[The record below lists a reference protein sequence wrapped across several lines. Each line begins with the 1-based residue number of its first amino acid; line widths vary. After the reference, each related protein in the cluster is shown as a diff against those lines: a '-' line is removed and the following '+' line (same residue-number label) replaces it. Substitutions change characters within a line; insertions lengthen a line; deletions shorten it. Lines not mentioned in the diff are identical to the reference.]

1 MAKAS
6 ETAFLSTPIAG
17 CVMPKTLKQAQGHAK
32 EHALCLFGLVGMCIV
47 FVLFLPVFCPI
58 SALVSGEMRIVSA
71 LFLHRNI
78 GCLQTKNVLFGLHI
92 HVALKGR

>member
-58 SALVSGEMRIVSA
+58 RALVSGENA
-71 LFLHRNI
+71 HRFSVFPQRNT
-78 GCLQTKNVLFGLHI
+78 GCLRTSDVLSGLHT
-92 HVALKGR
+92 HVAMKGR